1 MMITNIDPSLLMMVI
16 WLLIIY
22 VYTAYIKVAN
32 SS

>member
-22 VYTAYIKVAN
+22 VYTVYIKVAN

>member
-22 VYTAYIKVAN
+22 VYTVYILK
-32 SS
+32 